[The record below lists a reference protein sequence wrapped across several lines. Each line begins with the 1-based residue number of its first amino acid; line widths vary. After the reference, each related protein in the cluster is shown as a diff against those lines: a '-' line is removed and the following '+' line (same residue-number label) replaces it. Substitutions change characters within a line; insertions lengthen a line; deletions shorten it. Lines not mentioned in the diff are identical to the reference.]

1 MMRHEVHE
9 VEKQYEREMRESIER
24 WLAELEAHL
33 RAAVGGSYI
42 PSSSPTAAP
51 PTATATTYPLYT
63 KRSIAIDTMEG
74 IVQDLDSKYGAIVA
88 ESVGGSCSN
97 DVTTTIMSEYNQST
111 SQIKTNVMKHFV
123 ASYDQQFSRWLLGA
137 RQAAERI
144 LEAEMHRLAA
154 RLPMALDDDQ
164 GGGGAVTGGGLTTQP
179 SLLQQLLNDIYSK
192 MMSMIGGIS
201 VYGADCHEVAD
212 AERILTTRFDA
223 LSQDIMREN
232 IARLEIARD
241 EMNSLLVEA
250 TQRME
255 RVVQDTMVERSS
267 ACSSGYKL
275 SDIETALNR
284 QYRSIHSMLEEKLQ
298 SSPFRTQALQLFLDH
313 CTNLS
318 HEMTQQYHQNRQ
330 HAISTAVGD
339 ARNHLTVLLAS
350 FDTAKIWTTDDG
362 EMSLEMRRHALHSCL
377 MKMTCHLKKTI
388 IALVQEWF
396 DSMTADE
403 QRSFESRVDDQFA
416 APVTAFEDAAMVI
429 EAERFAAAA
438 QSVID
443 DDDDDI
449 QEEGDDEEGIE
460 DGDDEDDEEGSDEDD
475 DDGDE
480 HDGSTVRLGG
490 SSSKQLKQ
498 LSVEEQRKKAM
509 DWATNQLGLS
519 HSKSKRTSK
528 AKVSMAAVVCV

>member
-1 MMRHEVHE
+1 MNCLAGETEIFRIDISN
-9 VEKQYEREMRESIER
+9 K
-24 WLAELEAHL
+24 WLSLSEF
-33 RAAVGGSYI
+33 RAINNNISNSNSK
-42 PSSSPTAAP
+42 PRS
-51 PTATATTYPLYT
+51 TTQP
-63 KRSIAIDTMEG
+63 
-74 IVQDLDSKYGAIVA
+74 V
-88 ESVGGSCSN
+88 
-97 DVTTTIMSEYNQST
+97 
-111 SQIKTNVMKHFV
+111 
-123 ASYDQQFSRWLLGA
+123 
-137 RQAAERI
+137 
-144 LEAEMHRLAA
+144 
-154 RLPMALDDDQ
+154 
-164 GGGGAVTGGGLTTQP
+164 GLTTQP

-192 MMSMIGGIS
+192 MMSLIGGIN
-201 VYGADCHEVAD
+201 VYGADCHEVVD

-223 LSQDIMREN
+223 LSEDIMRKN
-232 IARLEIARD
+232 TARLEAARD

-255 RVVQDTMVERSS
+255 SVVQDTMAERNS

-284 QYRSIHSMLEEKLQ
+284 QYRNINSMLEEKLQ
-298 SSPFRTQALQLFLDH
+298 SSPFRTQALQLFLDN

-318 HEMTQQYHQNRQ
+318 RVMTQQFHQNRQ

-350 FDTAKIWTTDDG
+350 FDTAKVWTTDDDG

-377 MKMTCHLKKTI
+377 MKMTYHLKTTI
-388 IALVQEWF
+388 IALVREWF

-403 QRSFESRVDDQFA
+403 QRSFESRIDDQFA
-416 APVTAFEDAAMVI
+416 DPVTAFEDAAMII
-429 EAERFAAAA
+429 EAERYAAAA

-443 DDDDDI
+443 DGDDV
-449 QEEGDDEEGIE
+449 QEEGDDEEVIE
-460 DGDDEDDEEGSDEDD
+460 DGDDEDEGDDD

-498 LSVEEQRKKAM
+498 LSVEEQRRKAM

-519 HSKSKRTSK
+519 HTKSKRTSK
-528 AKVSMAAVVCV
+528 AKVSKAAAAAAAVVYVCMCVQCIVHRYVTASVTSHPHSTFIHALCTCRPLQQC

>member
-1 MMRHEVHE
+1 MKMN
-9 VEKQYEREMRESIER
+9 
-24 WLAELEAHL
+24 
-33 RAAVGGSYI
+33 
-42 PSSSPTAAP
+42 SSSKTNGVSHSSTSRPS
-51 PTATATTYPLYT
+51 TT
-63 KRSIAIDTMEG
+63 S
-74 IVQDLDSKYGAIVA
+74 S
-88 ESVGGSCSN
+88 SS
-97 DVTTTIMSEYNQST
+97 TTTTGYRA
-111 SQIKTNVMKHFV
+111 SQWISYSNSSKSLVSNGITNVFKAVYNHPCNLISIFG
-123 ASYDQQFSRWLLGA
+123 RA
-137 RQAAERI
+137 RQGKSFLMNCLAGETEIFRI
-144 LEAEMHRLAA
+144 DISNKWLSLSEFRAINNNISNSNSKPRSTTQ
-154 RLPMALDDDQ
+154 P
-164 GGGGAVTGGGLTTQP
+164 VGLTTQP

-192 MMSMIGGIS
+192 MMSLIGGIN
-201 VYGADCHEVAD
+201 VYGADCHEVVD

-223 LSQDIMREN
+223 LSEDIMRKN
-232 IARLEIARD
+232 TARLEAARD

-255 RVVQDTMVERSS
+255 RVVQDTMVERNS

-284 QYRSIHSMLEEKLQ
+284 QYRNINSMLEEKLQ
-298 SSPFRTQALQLFLDH
+298 SSPFRTQALQLFLDN

-318 HEMTQQYHQNRQ
+318 RVMTQQFHQNRQ

-350 FDTAKIWTTDDG
+350 FDTAKVWTTDDDG

-377 MKMTCHLKKTI
+377 MKMTYHLKTTI
-388 IALVQEWF
+388 IALVREWF

-403 QRSFESRVDDQFA
+403 QRSFESRIDDQFA
-416 APVTAFEDAAMVI
+416 DPVTAFEDAAMII
-429 EAERFAAAA
+429 EAERYAAAA

-443 DDDDDI
+443 DGDDV
-449 QEEGDDEEGIE
+449 QEEGDDEEVIE
-460 DGDDEDDEEGSDEDD
+460 DGDDEDEGDDD

-498 LSVEEQRKKAM
+498 LSVEEQRRKAM

-519 HSKSKRTSK
+519 HTKSKRTSK
-528 AKVSMAAVVCV
+528 AKVSKAAAAAAAVVCVCMCVQCIVHRYVTASVTSHPHSTFIHALCTYRPLQQC